1 MGYIANFEKV
11 SEKQWDNLKQMDKLR
26 KNLVLN
32 GESKLCEYDEIK
44 LPTRA
49 TKHSAGYDFYSTE
62 DFIVKP
68 GESVVVNTGIKCE
81 IDPNWVLVLCP
92 KSGLGF
98 KYGMTLA
105 NTIGIVDADYYN
117 SESNDETNEGH
128 IMVKIHVPS
137 ESTNA
142 LAIKKGQKFCQ
153 GIFLQ
158 YGIAIENK
166 DELGTRN
173 GGIGSTGK

>member
-1 MGYIANFEKV
+1 M
-11 SEKQWDNLKQMDKLR
+11 
-26 KNLVLN
+26 
-32 GESKLCEYDEIK
+32 
-44 LPTRA
+44 
-49 TKHSAGYDFYSTE
+49 
-62 DFIVKP
+62 
-68 GESVVVNTGIKCE
+68 
-81 IDPNWVLVLCP
+81 P

-105 NTIGIVDADYYN
+105 NTIGIIDADYYN
-117 SESNDETNEGH
+117 SESNDATNEGH

-137 ESTNA
+137 DSTKA
-142 LAIKKGQKFCQ
+142 LVIEKGQKFCQ

>member
-1 MGYIANFEKV
+1 MGHIANFEKV
-11 SEKQWDNLKQMDKLR
+11 SEKQWDNLR

-32 GESKLCEYDEIK
+32 GEDKLCAYDEIK
-44 LPTRA
+44 LPARA

-62 DFIVKP
+62 DFIVGP

-98 KYGMTLA
+98 KYCMTLS
-105 NTIGIVDADYYN
+105 NTIGIIDADYYN
-117 SESNDETNEGH
+117 SESNDATNEGH

-137 ESTNA
+137 GSTKA
-142 LAIKKGQKFCQ
+142 LVIEKGQKFCQ

-158 YGIAIENK
+158 YGVAIENE